1 MNCYTIV
8 LVFCI
13 VLELC
18 LVIQIC
24 IISSDVADMSGFCR
38 WNVVDSTIHL
48 GTQDVW
54 SLKVFKMD
62 IVRETIGSFVDYGK
76 LTLHHMETWM
86 GITEER

>member
-1 MNCYTIV
+1 MNFYTMV

-13 VLELC
+13 VLKLC

-24 IISSDVADMSGFCR
+24 IISSDVADMYGFCR

-62 IVRETIGSFVDYGK
+62 IARETIGNFVNYGI
-76 LTLHHMETWM
+76 LAMYHMETWI
-86 GITEER
+86 GIIE

>member
-1 MNCYTIV
+1 MCMNCYTIV

-38 WNVVDSTIHL
+38 WNVL

-62 IVRETIGSFVDYGK
+62 IARETIGNFVDYGI
-76 LTLHHMETWM
+76 LMMHHMEKWM

>member
-13 VLELC
+13 VLEFC

-38 WNVVDSTIHL
+38 WLYKYL

-62 IVRETIGSFVDYGK
+62 IARETIGNFVDYGI
-76 LTLHHMETWM
+76 LMMHHMEKWM